1 VNLSQLVDYGDALM
15 IGRLSATVTDSGISL
30 KGEVRPSRDS
40 EFGSCVAL
48 LLRQLAGG
56 FDNDE
61 RISGFVAQVFD
72 RTLANASLGELGHV
86 RFFPSTSG
94 GSALG
99 AHTLLMSV
107 ASRFEN
113 R

>member
-1 VNLSQLVDYGDALM
+1 MNLSELVDYEDALT
-15 IGRLSATVTDSGISL
+15 IGRLSATVTNSGIAL
-30 KGEVRPSRDS
+30 KGEVRSSRDG

-56 FDNDE
+56 FDDE
-61 RISGFVAQVFD
+61 QVSGFVAEVFD

-86 RFFPSTSG
+86 RFFPSNPG
-94 GSALG
+94 DPALR
-99 AHTLLMSV
+99 AHTLLIAV
-107 ASRFEN
+107 AGRFEN